1 MKDASFLD
9 DHGFHLLC
17 EIEPPRKPDIEGVRR
32 QIEAL
37 NPVVDAFLIPDNHLG
52 RATVSSVAV
61 AHEVAYMGGRSIAC
75 INARDRN
82 LLGFRRD
89 LLTAASYGVDHFLF
103 VYGDPPAEG
112 RRTED
117 LTVRG
122 MIDEVHSF
130 GTGPLFQGYPDFKI
144 GTVAR
149 AGRPLAWRAR
159 ADFIFVQISYN
170 IPRVVEWRGALD
182 FSGKIYA
189 GVLVLASSRMAQRV
203 NASIPDIRI
212 PQAIIDKLDDDPNV
226 GIDLAMEQ
234 IETIRSS
241 GAFDGVH
248 LVPVGRYK
256 EVAER
261 LKKASR
267 ALTAIALLL
276 LDSWSSSVEV
286 YLTLKLCVP
295 LKFTL
300 KGIRNFEPFSEPV
313 VTLTHLLPDLR

>member
-1 MKDASFLD
+1 MTDPSFLD
-9 DHGFHLLC
+9 DRGFHLLC

-103 VYGDPPAEG
+103 VYGDPPVEG

-130 GTGPLFQGYPDFKI
+130 GTGPLFQGYPDFRI

-170 IPRVVEWRGALD
+170 IPRIVEWRDALE

-212 PQAIIDKLDDDPNV
+212 PQAVIDKLDDDPNV
-226 GIDLAMEQ
+226 GVDLAMEQ
-234 IETIRSS
+234 IEAIRSS

-256 EVAER
+256 EVAAR
-261 LKKASR
+261 LKKS
-267 ALTAIALLL
+267 
-276 LDSWSSSVEV
+276 
-286 YLTLKLCVP
+286 
-295 LKFTL
+295 
-300 KGIRNFEPFSEPV
+300 
-313 VTLTHLLPDLR
+313 